1 MNSFTY
7 PIIPVL
13 INGFIDRHKDKVHSN
28 IMVLELGCG
37 SGANLL
43 FLAQLGCQVYGI
55 DISETAV
62 NYAKDLFKHKGQTRY
77 FFISNFAPLNFQNDF
92 YYIIEVLLYV
102 PVKNY
107 MK

>member
-43 FLAQLGCQVYGI
+43 FLA
-55 DISETAV
+55 
-62 NYAKDLFKHKGQTRY
+62 
-77 FFISNFAPLNFQNDF
+77 
-92 YYIIEVLLYV
+92 
-102 PVKNY
+102 
-107 MK
+107 